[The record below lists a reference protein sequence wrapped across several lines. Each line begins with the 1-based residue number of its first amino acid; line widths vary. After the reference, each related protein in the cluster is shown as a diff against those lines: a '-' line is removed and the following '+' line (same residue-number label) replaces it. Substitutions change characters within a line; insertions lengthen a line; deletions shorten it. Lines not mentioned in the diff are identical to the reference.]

1 MNITVTARHFNAS
14 QRLQAFARESVS
26 KLSKYYDSILDADVV
41 LSPTES
47 HDEPQQAELVV
58 SVAGHVLKASEQAA
72 TYETAL
78 NKAVDNM
85 SRQLVKYKEK
95 RFVKS

>member
-14 QRLQAFARESVS
+14 PRLQTYAKESVS
-26 KLSKYYDSILDADVV
+26 KLIKFYDGILDADVI

-47 HDEPQQAELVV
+47 HDDPQQAELVV
-58 SVAGHVLKASEQAA
+58 SVAGQVLKASEQAP
-72 TYETAL
+72 TYEIAL
-78 NKAVDNM
+78 NRAVDNM
-85 SRQLVKYKEK
+85 SRQLVRYKEK